1 MFGQH
6 KVELFGETLM
16 NFNILLSYKGSAVL
30 TQGPVAPAQVPGP
43 QVPGPHPLVLH
54 FAPTAM
60 CVYICIYIYGYVCGF
75 MQIRSK
81 TITVNTCSP
90 YICESSFRG
99 RLFESGHV

>member
-60 CVYICIYIYGYVCGF
+60 CVYICIYIWVCVWF
-75 MQIRSK
+75 YANPIKDNYSK
-81 TITVNTCSP
+81 YLLTL
-90 YICESSFRG
+90 YM
-99 RLFESGHV
+99 